1 MTKQEAA
8 IKYITENYLEFNR
21 LRHDIVSDKLQIRM
35 EADLESSTTQGASVQ
50 RSKAAVQNGSELWRE
65 MTKHDINSIVC
76 HCAQEYDANIT
87 SREVMTALQSDLIPD
102 VHPLREY
109 INALPAWKP
118 ESGDWIDFVASQV
131 RVKNNDNKV
140 SGNNNDN
147 TDNLRPNQYP
157 LGAQG
162 EENTQ
167 QPKQLDSTTFQSTP
181 FAHEAHRGPRCSQQH
196 SERLG
201 EAYKNDNID
210 NFRGN
215 QYPCR
220 DEDDLNQQLK
230 QLDSTTY
237 SARNNTASGEG
248 NNTTPDRPR
257 GLSERTSCCQTTTLL
272 DRPYGAERPMNL
284 TGEADLT
291 VSEAHDLTSN
301 SSQRERS
308 EAERLWRVCF
318 KKWFVAMVASW
329 MKDEVVNHQVL
340 VLIGKQGIFKTT
352 WLEHLIPPHL
362 RAYACKL
369 ANSNDLNKD
378 ERLRIA
384 EFGLISLDE
393 IDSMNNR
400 ELNQLKSVITAT
412 DVNERAAYAYTKER
426 RVRLA
431 SFCASGNRRDFLTDI
446 TGNRR
451 WLPFEVESIQNPFYS
466 ILPYEQMYAQAWA
479 LAQDPMFSYWFDLD
493 EIEVLEEHNQH
504 FRDESNEEQ
513 LLPILFDVPAEG
525 RGEFMTTAQISE
537 RLVSYGNIKKPM
549 ALSRLGMVLG
559 GIGYRAVTRK
569 INNTRARGWI
579 VYQRDTEEINS
590 LKRLLKD
597 G

>member
-8 IKYITENYLEFNR
+8 IKYITENYLDYRR
-21 LRHDIVSDKLQIRM
+21 LRHDIVANKLQVRM
-35 EADLESSTTQGASVQ
+35 EKPTPAPSLKGGELSSQRMSFPLGEDLGE
-50 RSKAAVQNGSELWRE
+50 AVWRE

-109 INALPAWKP
+109 VFSCGEWTEEQP
-118 ESGDWIDFVASQV
+118 DWIDWVAQQV
-131 RVKNNDNKV
+131 RVRE
-140 SGNNNDN
+140 SA
-147 TDNLRPNQYP
+147 TDRC
-157 LGAQG
+157 
-162 EENTQ
+162 
-167 QPKQLDSTTFQSTP
+167 
-181 FAHEAHRGPRCSQQH
+181 EAPVDRHFVAVDGR
-196 SERLG
+196 
-201 EAYKNDNID
+201 
-210 NFRGN
+210 
-215 QYPCR
+215 
-220 DEDDLNQQLK
+220 
-230 QLDSTTY
+230 
-237 SARNNTASGEG
+237 SAAPVVFHNESTAS
-248 NNTTPDRPR
+248 NA
-257 GLSERTSCCQTTTLL
+257 SELQCSASETN
-272 DRPYGAERPMNL
+272 Y
-284 TGEADLT
+284 
-291 VSEAHDLTSN
+291 SEATH
-301 SSQRERS
+301 SSQSERS
-308 EAERLWRVCF
+308 EADRLWRVCF

-451 WLPFEVESIQNPFYS
+451 WLPFEVESIQNPFYT
-466 ILPYEQMYAQAWA
+466 ILPYERIYAQAWA
-479 LAQDPMFSYWFDLD
+479 LAQDPLFSYWFDLD

-525 RGEFMTTAQISE
+525 KGEFMTTAQISE
-537 RLVSYGNIKKPM
+537 RLVTYGNIKKPM
-549 ALSRLGMVLG
+549 ALGRLGVLMG
-559 GIGYRAVTRK
+559 SMGYRSVTRG
-569 INNTRARGWI
+569 NRQARLRGWI
-579 VYQRDTEEINS
+579 VYQRDTEEIAAN
-590 LKRLLKD
+590 KKLLAKECVTV
-597 G
+597 

>member
-1 MTKQEAA
+1 MTKQECA
-8 IKYITENYLEFNR
+8 IKYIEDNYLQFNR
-21 LRHDIVSDKLQIRM
+21 LRHDIISDKLQVRCAHPIGDRQ
-35 EADLESSTTQGASVQ
+35 EQ
-50 RSKAAVQNGSELWRE
+50 WRE

-109 INALPAWKP
+109 ILSLQPYTP
-118 ESGDWIDFVASQV
+118 DQPDWIDWVAQKV
-131 RVKNNDNKV
+131 TVK
-140 SGNNNDN
+140 
-147 TDNLRPNQYP
+147 P
-157 LGAQG
+157 LG
-162 EENTQ
+162 
-167 QPKQLDSTTFQSTP
+167 D
-181 FAHEAHRGPRCSQQH
+181 EAKGD
-196 SERLG
+196 
-201 EAYKNDNID
+201 K
-210 NFRGN
+210 
-215 QYPCR
+215 
-220 DEDDLNQQLK
+220 
-230 QLDSTTY
+230 
-237 SARNNTASGEG
+237 ARGEG
-248 NNTTPDRPR
+248 
-257 GLSERTSCCQTTTLL
+257 
-272 DRPYGAERPMNL
+272 
-284 TGEADLT
+284 
-291 VSEAHDLTSN
+291 
-301 SSQRERS
+301 
-308 EAERLWRVCF
+308 LWRGCF

-451 WLPFEVESIQNPFYS
+451 WLPFEVESIQNPFNT
-466 ILPYEQMYAQAWA
+466 ILPYERMYAQAWA
-479 LAQDPMFSYWFDLD
+479 LAQDPLFSYWFDLE
-493 EIEVLEEHNQH
+493 EIEVLEQHNQH

-513 LLPILFDVPAEG
+513 LLPILFDIPAEG

-537 RLVSYGNIKKPM
+537 RLVTYGNIKKPM
-549 ALSRLGMVLG
+549 ALGRLGVLMSSM
-559 GIGYRAVTRK
+559 GYRSVQRQ
-569 INNTRARGWI
+569 IGCRRGRGWI
-579 VYQRDTEEINS
+579 VYQRDTDEIAS
-590 LKRLLKD
+590 MRRLLIH
-597 G
+597 

>member
-1 MTKQEAA
+1 MTKQECA
-8 IKYITENYLEFNR
+8 IKYITENYLDYRR
-21 LRHDIVSDKLQIRM
+21 LRHDIIADKLQVRLLGD
-35 EADLESSTTQGASVQ
+35 EAKGKRQEYW
-50 RSKAAVQNGSELWRE
+50 KELS
-65 MTKHDINSIVC
+65 KHDINSIVC

-109 INALPAWKP
+109 VLSCGEWTEEQP
-118 ESGDWIDFVASQV
+118 DWIDWVASQV
-131 RVKNNDNKV
+131 RVK
-140 SGNNNDN
+140 
-147 TDNLRPNQYP
+147 P
-157 LGAQG
+157 LG
-162 EENTQ
+162 
-167 QPKQLDSTTFQSTP
+167 D
-181 FAHEAHRGPRCSQQH
+181 EAKGD
-196 SERLG
+196 
-201 EAYKNDNID
+201 K
-210 NFRGN
+210 
-215 QYPCR
+215 
-220 DEDDLNQQLK
+220 
-230 QLDSTTY
+230 
-237 SARNNTASGEG
+237 ARGEG
-248 NNTTPDRPR
+248 
-257 GLSERTSCCQTTTLL
+257 
-272 DRPYGAERPMNL
+272 
-284 TGEADLT
+284 
-291 VSEAHDLTSN
+291 
-301 SSQRERS
+301 
-308 EAERLWRVCF
+308 LWRGCF

-451 WLPFEVESIQNPFYS
+451 WLPFEVESIQNPFYT
-466 ILPYEQMYAQAWA
+466 ILPYERMYAQAWA
-479 LAQDPMFSYWFDLD
+479 LAQDPLFSYWFDLD

-525 RGEFMTTAQISE
+525 KGEFMTTAQISE
-537 RLVSYGNIKKPM
+537 RLVTYGNIKKPM

-559 GIGYRAVTRK
+559 AAGYQSTRPKIGGRL
-569 INNTRARGWI
+569 IRGWL
-579 VYQRDTEEINS
+579 VYQRDTDEIAS
-590 LKRLLKD
+590 LKRLLKE
-597 G
+597 

>member
-8 IKYITENYLEFNR
+8 IKYITENYLDYRR
-21 LRHDIVSDKLQIRM
+21 LRHDIVADKLQIRM
-35 EADLESSTTQGASVQ
+35 ADSLSAPHNATSVIGDPAEDASL
-50 RSKAAVQNGSELWRE
+50 QNAPEGLQFKGGEYWRE

-109 INALPAWKP
+109 VLSCGEWTEEQP
-118 ESGDWIDFVASQV
+118 DWIDWVAQQV
-131 RVKNNDNKV
+131 TVK
-140 SGNNNDN
+140 
-147 TDNLRPNQYP
+147 P
-157 LGAQG
+157 LG
-162 EENTQ
+162 
-167 QPKQLDSTTFQSTP
+167 D
-181 FAHEAHRGPRCSQQH
+181 EAKGDKARG
-196 SERLG
+196 
-201 EAYKNDNID
+201 
-210 NFRGN
+210 
-215 QYPCR
+215 
-220 DEDDLNQQLK
+220 
-230 QLDSTTY
+230 
-237 SARNNTASGEG
+237 
-248 NNTTPDRPR
+248 
-257 GLSERTSCCQTTTLL
+257 
-272 DRPYGAERPMNL
+272 
-284 TGEADLT
+284 
-291 VSEAHDLTSN
+291 
-301 SSQRERS
+301 
-308 EAERLWRVCF
+308 ERLWRGCF

-412 DVNERAAYAYTKER
+412 DVNERAAYAYTQER

-451 WLPFEVESIQNPFYS
+451 WLPFEVEEIQNPFFTL
-466 ILPYEQMYAQAWA
+466 LPYERMYAQAWA
-479 LAQDPMFSYWFDLD
+479 LAQDPLFSYWFDLD

-525 RGEFMTTAQISE
+525 KGEFMTTAQISE

-559 GIGYRAVTRK
+559 AAGYQSTRPKIGGRL
-569 INNTRARGWI
+569 IRGWL
-579 VYQRDTEEINS
+579 VYQRDTDEIAS
-590 LKRLLKD
+590 LKRLLKE
-597 G
+597 

>member
-8 IKYITENYLEFNR
+8 IKYITENYLDYRR
-21 LRHDIVSDKLQIRM
+21 LRHDIVADKLQVRVAHSLSAPHNATSVIGDPA
-35 EADLESSTTQGASVQ
+35 EDAALSGYSLEFKG
-50 RSKAAVQNGSELWRE
+50 GEYWRE

-109 INALPAWKP
+109 VLSCGEWTEEQP
-118 ESGDWIDFVASQV
+118 DWIDWVAQQV
-131 RVKNNDNKV
+131 TVK
-140 SGNNNDN
+140 
-147 TDNLRPNQYP
+147 P
-157 LGAQG
+157 LG
-162 EENTQ
+162 
-167 QPKQLDSTTFQSTP
+167 D
-181 FAHEAHRGPRCSQQH
+181 EAKGDKARG
-196 SERLG
+196 
-201 EAYKNDNID
+201 
-210 NFRGN
+210 
-215 QYPCR
+215 
-220 DEDDLNQQLK
+220 
-230 QLDSTTY
+230 
-237 SARNNTASGEG
+237 
-248 NNTTPDRPR
+248 
-257 GLSERTSCCQTTTLL
+257 
-272 DRPYGAERPMNL
+272 
-284 TGEADLT
+284 
-291 VSEAHDLTSN
+291 
-301 SSQRERS
+301 
-308 EAERLWRVCF
+308 ERLWRGCF

-451 WLPFEVESIQNPFYS
+451 WLPFEVESIQNPFYT
-466 ILPYEQMYAQAWA
+466 ILPYERMYAQAWA
-479 LAQDPMFSYWFDLD
+479 LAQDPLFSYWFDLD

-525 RGEFMTTAQISE
+525 KGEFMTTAQISE
-537 RLVSYGNIKKPM
+537 RLVTYGNIKKPM

-559 GIGYRAVTRK
+559 AAGYQSTRPKIGGRL
-569 INNTRARGWI
+569 IRGWL
-579 VYQRDTEEINS
+579 VYQRDTDEIAS
-590 LKRLLKD
+590 LKRLLKE
-597 G
+597 

>member
-8 IKYITENYLEFNR
+8 IKYITENYLEYRR
-21 LRHDIVSDKLQIRM
+21 LRHDIVADKLQVRV
-35 EADLESSTTQGASVQ
+35 AHSLEDASL
-50 RSKAAVQNGSELWRE
+50 QNAPEGLQFRGSEYWRE

-109 INALPAWKP
+109 VLSCGEWTEEQP
-118 ESGDWIDFVASQV
+118 DWIDWVAQQV
-131 RVKNNDNKV
+131 TVK
-140 SGNNNDN
+140 
-147 TDNLRPNQYP
+147 P
-157 LGAQG
+157 LG
-162 EENTQ
+162 
-167 QPKQLDSTTFQSTP
+167 D
-181 FAHEAHRGPRCSQQH
+181 EAKGD
-196 SERLG
+196 
-201 EAYKNDNID
+201 K
-210 NFRGN
+210 
-215 QYPCR
+215 
-220 DEDDLNQQLK
+220 
-230 QLDSTTY
+230 
-237 SARNNTASGEG
+237 ARGEG
-248 NNTTPDRPR
+248 
-257 GLSERTSCCQTTTLL
+257 
-272 DRPYGAERPMNL
+272 
-284 TGEADLT
+284 
-291 VSEAHDLTSN
+291 
-301 SSQRERS
+301 
-308 EAERLWRVCF
+308 LWRGCF

-352 WLEHLIPPHL
+352 WLEHLIPPQL

-451 WLPFEVESIQNPFYS
+451 WLPFEVESIQNPFYT
-466 ILPYEQMYAQAWA
+466 ILPYERMYAQAWA
-479 LAQDPMFSYWFDLD
+479 LAQDPLFSYWFDLD

-537 RLVSYGNIKKPM
+537 RLVTYGNIKKPM

-559 GIGYRAVTRK
+559 AAGYQSTRPKIGGRL
-569 INNTRARGWI
+569 IRGWL
-579 VYQRDTEEINS
+579 VYQRDTDEIAS
-590 LKRLLKD
+590 LKRLLKE
-597 G
+597 

>member
-1 MTKQEAA
+1 MIFCLYLFDCQSVIMPALFPPSAQKSTTHKSQNLHKEIYRSALKQIIMTKQEAA
-8 IKYITENYLEFNR
+8 IKYITENYLDYSR
-21 LRHDIVSDKLQIRM
+21 LRHDVIADKLQVRCAHNLGE
-35 EADLESSTTQGASVQ
+35 EAKGDEASRQ
-50 RSKAAVQNGSELWRE
+50 EYWRE

-76 HCAQEYDANIT
+76 HAAQEYDANIT

-109 INALPAWKP
+109 VLSCREWTEEQP
-118 ESGDWIDFVASQV
+118 DWIDWVASQV
-131 RVKNNDNKV
+131 HVVDAN
-140 SGNNNDN
+140 
-147 TDNLRPNQYP
+147 
-157 LGAQG
+157 
-162 EENTQ
+162 
-167 QPKQLDSTTFQSTP
+167 
-181 FAHEAHRGPRCSQQH
+181 
-196 SERLG
+196 
-201 EAYKNDNID
+201 
-210 NFRGN
+210 
-215 QYPCR
+215 
-220 DEDDLNQQLK
+220 
-230 QLDSTTY
+230 
-237 SARNNTASGEG
+237 
-248 NNTTPDRPR
+248 
-257 GLSERTSCCQTTTLL
+257 
-272 DRPYGAERPMNL
+272 
-284 TGEADLT
+284 AD
-291 VSEAHDLTSN
+291 
-301 SSQRERS
+301 
-308 EAERLWRVCF
+308 RLWRGCF

-451 WLPFEVESIQNPFYS
+451 WLPFEVESIQNPFYA
-466 ILPYEQMYAQAWA
+466 IMPYEQMYAQAWA
-479 LAQDPMFSYWFDLD
+479 LAQDPLFSYWFDLD

-525 RGEFMTTAQISE
+525 KGEFMTTAQISE
-537 RLVSYGNIKKPM
+537 RLVTYGNIKKPM

-559 GIGYRAVTRK
+559 VAGYQSTRPKIGGRL
-569 INNTRARGWI
+569 IRGWL
-579 VYQRDTEEINS
+579 VYQRDTDEIAS
-590 LKRLLKD
+590 LKRLLKE
-597 G
+597 

>member
-8 IKYITENYLEFNR
+8 IKYITENYLDFNR
-21 LRHDIVSDKLQIRM
+21 LRHDIVADKLQIRM
-35 EADLESSTTQGASVQ
+35 ADSLED
-50 RSKAAVQNGSELWRE
+50 AALSGYSLEFKGGEYWRE

-109 INALPAWKP
+109 VLSCGEWTEEQP
-118 ESGDWIDFVASQV
+118 DWIDWVAQQV
-131 RVKNNDNKV
+131 TVK
-140 SGNNNDN
+140 
-147 TDNLRPNQYP
+147 P
-157 LGAQG
+157 LG
-162 EENTQ
+162 
-167 QPKQLDSTTFQSTP
+167 D
-181 FAHEAHRGPRCSQQH
+181 EAKGD
-196 SERLG
+196 
-201 EAYKNDNID
+201 K
-210 NFRGN
+210 
-215 QYPCR
+215 
-220 DEDDLNQQLK
+220 
-230 QLDSTTY
+230 
-237 SARNNTASGEG
+237 ARGEG
-248 NNTTPDRPR
+248 
-257 GLSERTSCCQTTTLL
+257 
-272 DRPYGAERPMNL
+272 
-284 TGEADLT
+284 
-291 VSEAHDLTSN
+291 
-301 SSQRERS
+301 
-308 EAERLWRVCF
+308 LWRACF
-318 KKWFVAMVASW
+318 KKWLVAMVASW

-340 VLIGKQGIFKTT
+340 VLIGRQGIYKTT

-362 RAYACKL
+362 RAHACKL

-451 WLPFEVESIQNPFYS
+451 WLPFEVEEIQNPFFTT
-466 ILPYEQMYAQAWA
+466 LPYERMYAQAWA
-479 LAQDPMFSYWFDLD
+479 LAQDPLFCYWFELD

-525 RGEFMTTAQISE
+525 KGEFMTTAQISE

-549 ALSRLGMVLG
+549 ALGRLGVLMG
-559 GIGYRAVTRK
+559 SMGYRSVTRG
-569 INNTRARGWI
+569 NRQARLRGWI
-579 VYQRDTEEINS
+579 VYQRDTEEIAAN
-590 LKRLLKD
+590 KKLLAKECVTV
-597 G
+597 

>member
-1 MTKQEAA
+1 MTKQECA
-8 IKYITENYLEFNR
+8 IKYITENYLDYNR
-21 LRHDIVSDKLQIRM
+21 LRHDVIADKLQIRV
-35 EADLESSTTQGASVQ
+35 ADSLENASLRAPQKSVDF
-50 RSKAAVQNGSELWRE
+50 SGTPLQNAPEGLQFRGSEYWRE

-109 INALPAWKP
+109 VLSCGEWTEEQP
-118 ESGDWIDFVASQV
+118 DWIDWVASQV
-131 RVKNNDNKV
+131 RTADNAG
-140 SGNNNDN
+140 SGIQEFRSSGVTSKHLNSKASE
-147 TDNLRPNQYP
+147 LPNI
-157 LGAQG
+157 
-162 EENTQ
+162 
-167 QPKQLDSTTFQSTP
+167 S
-181 FAHEAHRGPRCSQQH
+181 
-196 SERLG
+196 
-201 EAYKNDNID
+201 
-210 NFRGN
+210 
-215 QYPCR
+215 
-220 DEDDLNQQLK
+220 
-230 QLDSTTY
+230 
-237 SARNNTASGEG
+237 SA
-248 NNTTPDRPR
+248 D
-257 GLSERTSCCQTTTLL
+257 
-272 DRPYGAERPMNL
+272 
-284 TGEADLT
+284 
-291 VSEAHDLTSN
+291 
-301 SSQRERS
+301 
-308 EAERLWRVCF
+308 RLWRACF

-451 WLPFEVESIQNPFYS
+451 WLPFEVESIQNPFYT
-466 ILPYEQMYAQAWA
+466 ILPYERMYAQAWA
-479 LAQDPMFSYWFDLD
+479 LAQDPLFSYWFDLD

-537 RLVSYGNIKKPM
+537 RLVTYGNIKKPM
-549 ALSRLGMVLG
+549 ALGRLGVLMG
-559 GIGYRAVTRK
+559 SMGYRSVTRG
-569 INNTRARGWI
+569 NRQARLRGWI
-579 VYQRDTEEINS
+579 VYQRDTEEIAAN
-590 LKRLLKD
+590 KKLLAKECVTV
-597 G
+597 

>member
-1 MTKQEAA
+1 MTKQECA
-8 IKYITENYLEFNR
+8 IKYITENYLDYRR
-21 LRHDIVSDKLQIRM
+21 LRHDIVSDKLHIRM
-35 EADLESSTTQGASVQ
+35 DLEEVKG
-50 RSKAAVQNGSELWRE
+50 REYWRE

-109 INALPAWKP
+109 VLSCREWTEEQP
-118 ESGDWIDFVASQV
+118 DWIDWVASQV
-131 RVKNNDNKV
+131 HVKGNDNEENVYKE
-140 SGNNNDN
+140 DN
-147 TDNLRPNQYP
+147 TNNLRANQLP
-157 LGAQG
+157 GA
-162 EENTQ
+162 
-167 QPKQLDSTTFQSTP
+167 P
-181 FAHEAHRGPRCSQQH
+181 
-196 SERLG
+196 
-201 EAYKNDNID
+201 
-210 NFRGN
+210 
-215 QYPCR
+215 
-220 DEDDLNQQLK
+220 
-230 QLDSTTY
+230 
-237 SARNNTASGEG
+237 EG
-248 NNTTPDRPR
+248 NNTI
-257 GLSERTSCCQTTTLL
+257 SRT
-272 DRPYGAERPMNL
+272 D
-284 TGEADLT
+284 
-291 VSEAHDLTSN
+291 
-301 SSQRERS
+301 
-308 EAERLWRVCF
+308 RLWRGCF

-329 MKDEVVNHQVL
+329 MNDEVVNHQVL
-340 VLIGKQGIFKTT
+340 VLIGKQGIYKTT

-451 WLPFEVESIQNPFYS
+451 WLPFEVESIQNPFHT
-466 ILPYEQMYAQAWA
+466 ILPYERMYAQAWA
-479 LAQDPMFSYWFDLD
+479 LAQDPLFSYWFDLD

-513 LLPILFDVPAEG
+513 LLPILFDLPAEG

-559 GIGYRAVTRK
+559 TAGYKATKRRIGNIQT
-569 INNTRARGWI
+569 RGWI
-579 VYQRDTEEINS
+579 VYQRDTDEIS
-590 LKRLLKD
+590 ALRRILKD
-597 G
+597 

>member
-8 IKYITENYLEFNR
+8 IKYITENYLDYNR

-35 EADLESSTTQGASVQ
+35 EKPTPAPSLKGGELSSQRMSFPLGEDLGE
-50 RSKAAVQNGSELWRE
+50 AVWRE

-109 INALPAWKP
+109 VLSCHEWTEEQP
-118 ESGDWIDFVASQV
+118 DWIDLVASQV
-131 RVKNNDNKV
+131 HVRE
-140 SGNNNDN
+140 SA
-147 TDNLRPNQYP
+147 TDRCEAPVDRHFVAVDGRSAAPVVFHN
-157 LGAQG
+157 
-162 EENTQ
+162 E
-167 QPKQLDSTTFQSTP
+167 STASNASELQCSASETNYS
-181 FAHEAHRGPRCSQQH
+181 EAPHSSQ
-196 SERLG
+196 SERS
-201 EAYKNDNID
+201 K
-210 NFRGN
+210 
-215 QYPCR
+215 
-220 DEDDLNQQLK
+220 
-230 QLDSTTY
+230 
-237 SARNNTASGEG
+237 
-248 NNTTPDRPR
+248 
-257 GLSERTSCCQTTTLL
+257 
-272 DRPYGAERPMNL
+272 
-284 TGEADLT
+284 ADL
-291 VSEAHDLTSN
+291 
-301 SSQRERS
+301 
-308 EAERLWRVCF
+308 LWRICF

-329 MKDEVVNHQVL
+329 MNDEVVNHQVL
-340 VLIGKQGIFKTT
+340 VLIGRQGIFKTT

-451 WLPFEVESIQNPFYS
+451 WLPFEVESIQNPFFTT
-466 ILPYEQMYAQAWA
+466 LPYNRMYAQAWA
-479 LAQDPMFSYWFDLD
+479 LAQDPLFSYWFDLD
-493 EIEVLEEHNQH
+493 EIEVLEQHNQH
-504 FRDESNEEQ
+504 FRDETNEEQ

-525 RGEFMTTAQISE
+525 KGEFMTTAQISE
-537 RLVSYGNIKKPM
+537 RLVTYGNIKKPM

-559 GIGYRAVTRK
+559 AAGYQSTRPKIGGRL
-569 INNTRARGWI
+569 IRGWL
-579 VYQRDTEEINS
+579 VYQRDTDEIAS
-590 LKRLLKD
+590 LKRLLKE
-597 G
+597 

>member
-8 IKYITENYLEFNR
+8 IKYITENYIDFNR
-21 LRHDIVSDKLQIRM
+21 LRHDIVADKLQVRD
-35 EADLESSTTQGASVQ
+35 ETG
-50 RSKAAVQNGSELWRE
+50 WRE

-109 INALPAWKP
+109 VLSCGEWTEEQP
-118 ESGDWIDFVASQV
+118 DWIDFVASQV
-131 RVKNNDNKV
+131 RVADNASDSEKG
-140 SGNNNDN
+140 SNGSKSSK
-147 TDNLRPNQYP
+147 
-157 LGAQG
+157 G
-162 EENTQ
+162 E
-167 QPKQLDSTTFQSTP
+167 
-181 FAHEAHRGPRCSQQH
+181 
-196 SERLG
+196 
-201 EAYKNDNID
+201 
-210 NFRGN
+210 
-215 QYPCR
+215 
-220 DEDDLNQQLK
+220 
-230 QLDSTTY
+230 
-237 SARNNTASGEG
+237 SAVEIA
-248 NNTTPDRPR
+248 
-257 GLSERTSCCQTTTLL
+257 RTSRTPSTK
-272 DRPYGAERPMNL
+272 
-284 TGEADLT
+284 AD
-291 VSEAHDLTSN
+291 A
-301 SSQRERS
+301 
-308 EAERLWRVCF
+308 LWRGCF

-329 MKDEVVNHQVL
+329 MKNEVVNHQVL

-451 WLPFEVESIQNPFYS
+451 WLPFEVESIQNPFYTL
-466 ILPYEQMYAQAWA
+466 LPYERMYAQAWA
-479 LAQDPMFSYWFDLD
+479 LAQNPLFSYWFDLD
-493 EIEVLEEHNQH
+493 EIEVLEQHNQY

-513 LLPILFDVPAEG
+513 LLDVYFAVPAEG
-525 RGEFMTTAQISE
+525 ASNTKFLTTAEISE
-537 RLVSYGNIKKPM
+537 RLIYYGNIKRPLS
-549 ALSRLGMVLG
+549 LSRLGVLLSQKG
-559 GIGYRAVTRK
+559 FLSIRK
-569 INNTRARGWI
+569 GSPQRRGWV
-579 VYQRDTEEINS
+579 VYERDNEEINAERRILS
-590 LKRLLKD
+590 KT
-597 G
+597 

>member
-1 MTKQEAA
+1 MSFCTSKKSSNFVVAIRKNDKIMTKQEAA
-8 IKYITENYLEFNR
+8 IKYITENYLDYSR
-21 LRHDIVSDKLQIRM
+21 LRHDVIADKLQIRV
-35 EADLESSTTQGASVQ
+35 ADSLEDASLQ
-50 RSKAAVQNGSELWRE
+50 DAPKGLQFRGKEMWRE

-76 HCAQEYDANIT
+76 HAAQEYDANIT

-109 INALPAWKP
+109 VLSCREWTEEQP
-118 ESGDWIDFVASQV
+118 DWIDWVAQQV
-131 RVKNNDNKV
+131 TVK
-140 SGNNNDN
+140 
-147 TDNLRPNQYP
+147 P
-157 LGAQG
+157 LG
-162 EENTQ
+162 
-167 QPKQLDSTTFQSTP
+167 D
-181 FAHEAHRGPRCSQQH
+181 EAKGD
-196 SERLG
+196 
-201 EAYKNDNID
+201 K
-210 NFRGN
+210 
-215 QYPCR
+215 
-220 DEDDLNQQLK
+220 
-230 QLDSTTY
+230 
-237 SARNNTASGEG
+237 ARGEG
-248 NNTTPDRPR
+248 
-257 GLSERTSCCQTTTLL
+257 
-272 DRPYGAERPMNL
+272 
-284 TGEADLT
+284 
-291 VSEAHDLTSN
+291 
-301 SSQRERS
+301 
-308 EAERLWRVCF
+308 LWRGCF

-451 WLPFEVESIQNPFYS
+451 WLPFEVESIQNPFYA
-466 ILPYEQMYAQAWA
+466 IMPYEQMYAQAWA
-479 LAQDPMFSYWFDLD
+479 LAQDPLFSYWFDLD

-525 RGEFMTTAQISE
+525 KGEFMTTAQISE
-537 RLVSYGNIKKPM
+537 RLVTYGNIKKPM

-559 GIGYRAVTRK
+559 AAGYQSTRPKIGGRL
-569 INNTRARGWI
+569 IRGWL
-579 VYQRDTEEINS
+579 VYQRDTDEIAS
-590 LKRLLKD
+590 LKRLLKE
-597 G
+597 